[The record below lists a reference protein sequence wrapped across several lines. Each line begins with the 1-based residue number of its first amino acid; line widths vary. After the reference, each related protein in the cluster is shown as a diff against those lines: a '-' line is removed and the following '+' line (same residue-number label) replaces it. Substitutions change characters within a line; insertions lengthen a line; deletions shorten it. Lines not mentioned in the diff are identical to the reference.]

1 MDGNRTPSH
10 SKTYSHILTTCTTS
24 AQVRPHHQNTT
35 ALSQQISRLPV
46 PQNVSLMPRLCLPL
60 LPHIFSSI
68 LYLTF
73 WRTIAVGN
81 KTICTY
87 FIIYIIV
94 FSKLELVCL
103 YNHISPENGPAYC
116 AHVPQFEVF
125 IRFLKFPICLSENSI
140 FIMRICAAKLGIIY
154 SINCCHLY
162 TFITMMRK
170 LMQCSFLT
178 FIVFSNNIF

>member
-1 MDGNRTPSH
+1 MEFGTVVNHYGR
-10 SKTYSHILTTCTTS
+10 KQNNMHI
-24 AQVRPHHQNTT
+24 
-35 ALSQQISRLPV
+35 
-46 PQNVSLMPRLCLPL
+46 
-60 LPHIFSSI
+60 
-68 LYLTF
+68 
-73 WRTIAVGN
+73 
-81 KTICTY
+81 
-87 FIIYIIV
+87 FIIYRIV

-103 YNHISPENGPAYC
+103 YNHIWPENGPAYC

-125 IRFLKFPICLSENSI
+125 IRFLKFPICFSENSI

-178 FIVFSNNIF
+178 FLVFSNNIFWTLGYKIMLLKTQKLNLGSYTVDLFWQLLNLYSSW